1 MMFAVLVV
9 LLGHRAASRYDVT
22 DFGAV
27 GDGETDDT
35 KSIVKALSAAA
46 ANAKATV
53 YFPPKKIFL
62 TGPINMTTGLTL
74 QVECFP
80 KRIKMI

>member
-1 MMFAVLVV
+1 MMIALLCVA

-22 DFGAV
+22 AFGAV

-35 KSIVKALSAAA
+35 KSIAKALSAAA
-46 ANAKATV
+46 ANVKATV
-53 YFPPKKIFL
+53 YFPPNKIFL

-74 QVECFP
+74 QV
-80 KRIKMI
+80 IIIIVVVV